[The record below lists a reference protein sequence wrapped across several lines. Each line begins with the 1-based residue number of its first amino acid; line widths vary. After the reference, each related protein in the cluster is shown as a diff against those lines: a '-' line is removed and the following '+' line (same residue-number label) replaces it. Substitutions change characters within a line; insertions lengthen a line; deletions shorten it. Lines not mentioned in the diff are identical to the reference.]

1 MAKLR
6 VREIAEKR
14 GYNLTQ
20 LQLDTRVN
28 MGVTGRYWHNKVRA
42 VSLDILERLAGV
54 LQVTVSDLID
64 NETAGEADVMPL
76 PRYLYVLFEVLQSD
90 KRFVPLP
97 LAEFEARILPLLP
110 HAHTMTREKFIA
122 EVARACFVLADV
134 EDEIPAL
141 VREGRARRA
150 AEKAKNAPVWL
161 SADMVRD
168 LDERK
173 RREAQAPHGGEQR
186 ETDPV
191 QHGIEIQAVRQAER
205 QTGK

>member
-110 HAHTMTREKFIA
+110 RAQGMTREKFIA
-122 EVARACFVLADV
+122 EVARACFVLASPSPSQ
-134 EDEIPAL
+134 EIPAI
-141 VREGRARRA
+141 RKG
-150 AEKAKNAPVWL
+150 KNAPIWL